1 MAILTKYVLNEIL
14 RIFAVA
20 LVSLTLIMILFGLVR
35 EVLQQGLGPAQV
47 VQLLPYILPNALV
60 FAVPGTILLAVSI
73 VFGRMS
79 ASNEVVAVKALGIH
93 PWVLVWPAFLLAF
106 VLSLTAVW
114 LNDVAVSWGYRGI
127 QRVVLE
133 AVEDI
138 VYGTLRTQKAFSSK
152 TFSLQDKRVE
162 GRKLNQPTIPFQSR
176 KDSPSITLTAED
188 AELRTD
194 LTGNVLTIQCRNGTA
209 DVDGRASFNFFN
221 DTIEHEISLEQMRR
235 KEDLSR
241 APSHLEMRSLRTAT
255 AAQRVDTRRHEQ
267 EMAAEAAQNL
277 LLGEFRELKSE
288 RWRQNTDKIQT
299 DFYNLHRLE
308 TEMPRRWANGFS
320 CLCFVAIGVPMAIQ
334 LRNSDILKS
343 FFICFLPILI
353 VYYPLMMVGLDRA
366 KEGSIPP
373 YFVWS
378 GNVLLGLWGVW
389 LLRRVMRY

>member
-1 MAILTKYVLNEIL
+1 MATLTRYVLNETL
-14 RIFAVA
+14 RVFAVA
-20 LVSLTLIMILFGLVR
+20 LVSLTLFMIMYGVAK

-47 VQLLPYILPNALV
+47 MRLLPYILPNALL
-60 FAVPGTILLAVSI
+60 FAVPGTILFAVSI

-79 ASNEVVAVKALGIH
+79 AANEVVAVKALGIH
-93 PWVLVWPAFLLAF
+93 PGVLMWPAFLLAF
-106 VLSLTAVW
+106 LLSLTTVW

-138 VYGTLRTQKAFSSK
+138 VYGTLRTQKAFTSK
-152 TFSLQDKRVE
+152 VLSIHVKQVE
-162 GRKLNQPTIPFQSR
+162 GQTLIQPTITFQGR
-176 KDSPSITLTAED
+176 KDSPNITLTAEE
-188 AELRTD
+188 AELHTD
-194 LTGNVLTIQCRNGTA
+194 IAKNVLTIRCRNGTA
-209 DVDGRASFNFFN
+209 DVDGRASFSFP
-221 DTIEHEISLEQMRR
+221 DTFEQEISLEQLRR

-241 APSHLEMRSLRTAT
+241 APSHLEMRTLRAAT
-255 AAQRVDTRRHEQ
+255 EAQRADTRRHEQ
-267 EMAAEAAQNL
+267 EMAAEAVQDL
-277 LLGEFRELKSE
+277 LLGELRELRSD
-288 RWRQNTDKIQT
+288 RWQQNFEKLQN

-343 FFICFLPILI
+343 FFACFLPILI

-378 GNVLLGLWGVW
+378 GNVLLALWGLW
-389 LLRRVMRY
+389 LLRRVLRY

>member
-1 MAILTKYVLNEIL
+1 MAILTRYVLGETL
-14 RIFAVA
+14 RVFGVA
-20 LVSLTLIMILFGLVR
+20 LVSLTMIMILFGLVR

-47 VQLLPYILPNALV
+47 VQLLPYILPNALL
-60 FAVPGTILLAVSI
+60 FAVPGTILFAVSI

-79 ASNEVVAVKALGIH
+79 ASNEVVAIKALGIH
-93 PWVLVWPAFLLAF
+93 PAALMWPAFLLGF
-106 VLSLTAVW
+106 LLSLTTVW

-133 AVEDI
+133 AVEDV

-152 TFSLQDKRVE
+152 NLSIHVSRIEGHALIDPVITFQKGDRII
-162 GRKLNQPTIPFQSR
+162 TI
-176 KDSPSITLTAED
+176 TAEE
-188 AELRTD
+188 AELSTD
-194 LTGNVLTIQCRNGTA
+194 VIKNVLKIRCSNGTA
-209 DVDGRASFNFFN
+209 DYDGRGSISFT
-221 DTIEHEISLEQMRR
+221 DPIEQEISLEQMRR

-241 APSHLEMRSLRTAT
+241 APAHLEMRSLPAAT
-255 AAQRVDTRRHEQ
+255 TAQRSDTRRHEQ
-267 EMAAEAAQNL
+267 EMAAQAAESL
-277 LLGEFRELKSE
+277 LLGEFRELNSE
-288 RWRQNTDKIQT
+288 RWRHNAAKLQT

-343 FFICFLPILI
+343 FSLCFLPILI
-353 VYYPLMMVGLDRA
+353 IYYPLMMVGLDRA

-378 GNVLLGLWGVW
+378 GNVLLSLWGIW
-389 LLRRVMRY
+389 LLRRVLRY